1 MQRKTSQNRKL
12 KMCSIVLDL
21 RITNFHYFFTHS
33 KGHLQWQIQWNY
45 ILDYSFS
52 CEETA
57 CIWVMLHGLILW
69 KLTFGH
75 DGVCVCVY
83 IWMEEEKRIER
94 STYNSKW
101 PEVIAIIIIGI
112 YNDTY
117 LKSWLYTC
125 HLLASFLLSM
135 YIMSLAIGPIGF
147 HLLWLVYIYCWQYIL
162 DAGSKHVDVWWGH
175 ELKPEHSVRM
185 GICTAVVCSWV
196 PSKFYMVCW

>member
-1 MQRKTSQNRKL
+1 MQRKTSQSRKL

-21 RITNFHYFFTHS
+21 RITNFHFFFFTHS

-45 ILDYSFS
+45 DILDYSFS

-75 DGVCVCVY
+75 DGVCVY
-83 IWMEEEKRIER
+83 IYIYEWKREKRIER

-147 HLLWLVYIYCWQYIL
+147 NLLWLVYILLAVYTWCWVQARGCVMRTWTKTWAFCQ
-162 DAGSKHVDVWWGH
+162 DGH
-175 ELKPEHSVRM
+175 LHSSCLQL
-185 GICTAVVCSWV
+185 G
-196 PSKFYMVCW
+196 PF